1 MASGNALLFFLL
13 LQGLPPFRCHLGL
26 PIIGYNIIGNKLNM
40 KSGRKCN
47 TKNVFT
53 KLTWKSENVITA
65 GPASPASPLGPR

>member
-1 MASGNALLFFLL
+1 
-13 LQGLPPFRCHLGL
+13 
-26 PIIGYNIIGNKLNM
+26 M
-40 KSGRKCN
+40 KTGRKCN